1 MHFGLRNLFRHRVL
15 IQSLV
20 VRELKARYRGSVGG
34 YLWSFLN
41 PLLLL
46 AVYTIVFTTIFAPP
60 RATGA
65 DTAPYALFLF
75 CGLLPWTWFAAS
87 LTDAANSLIEGGN
100 LIKKLIFPAEVL
112 PVVSV
117 LANGVH
123 YLLGLPVYLIIW
135 LLFKGDS
142 FAAGLT
148 LHFLWLPLVILTQL
162 ILSLGLGLILAA
174 LAVHFRDIRDI
185 LANTL
190 TLWFF
195 LTPIIYSQQFLWDQ
209 AAIARAEY
217 EQGIDATYNWVPGA
231 VARLLDFNPMSHIME
246 GYHKAIFEGALIP
259 WKRLPVTLV
268 VSLIVLWVGYW
279 FFDRL
284 RDSFPEEV

>member
-20 VRELKARYRGSVGG
+20 VRDLKARYRGSVGG

-46 AVYTIVFTTIFAPP
+46 AVYTIVFTTIFEPAQSN
-60 RATGA
+60 A
-65 DTAPYALFLF
+65 DTDPYALFLF
-75 CGLLPWTWFAAS
+75 CGLLPWTWFSAA
-87 LTDAANSLIEGGN
+87 LTDASNSLIAGGN

-112 PVVSV
+112 PVVAV

-123 YLLGLPVYLIIW
+123 YLLGLPIYLAFWVI
-135 LLFKGDS
+135 FKPSAVG
-142 FAAGLT
+142 FHA
-148 LHFLWLPLVILTQL
+148 LWLPLVILTQL
-162 ILSLGLGLILAA
+162 MLCLGLGLILAA
-174 LAVHFRDIRDI
+174 LTVHFRDIRDI
-185 LANTL
+185 LANAL

-195 LTPIIYSQQFLWDQ
+195 LTPIIYPRSFLLDM
-209 AAIARAEY
+209 ASAE
-217 EQGIDATYNWVPGA
+217 DATWVPKA
-231 VARLLDFNPMSHIME
+231 VAAFLDLNPMTHVMD
-246 GYHKAIFEGALIP
+246 GYHLSIFEGALVN
-259 WKRLPVTLV
+259 WKRLPVTLA
-268 VSLIVLWVGYW
+268 VSVLVFWVGYW

>member
-1 MHFGLRNLFRHRVL
+1 MHHGLANLFRHRVL

-46 AVYTIVFTTIFAPP
+46 AVYTIVFSTIFTPQQG
-60 RATGA
+60 R
-65 DTAPYALFLF
+65 DVEPYALFLF

-87 LTDAANSLIEGGN
+87 LTDAANSLIAGGN

-112 PVVSV
+112 PVVAV

-123 YLLGLPVYLIIW
+123 YLLGLPVYLAFW
-135 LLFKGDS
+135 VYFKPEAVG
-142 FAAGLT
+142 FHA
-148 LHFLWLPLVILTQL
+148 LWLPLVIFTQL
-162 ILSLGLGLILAA
+162 VLSLGLGLLLAA
-174 LAVHFRDIRDI
+174 LSVHFRDVRDL
-185 LANTL
+185 LANGL

-195 LTPIIYSQQFLWDQ
+195 LTPIIYPRSFLRDMAQ
-209 AAIARAEY
+209 AEGASWIPKIVSAI
-217 EQGIDATYNWVPGA
+217 
-231 VARLLDFNPMSHIME
+231 LDYLNPMTHIMN
-246 GYHKAIFEGALIP
+246 GYHLSIFEGTLIN
-259 WKRLPVTLV
+259 WKRLPVTFA
-268 VSLIVLWVGYW
+268 VSLIILWLGYW
-279 FFDRL
+279 LFDRL

>member
-1 MHFGLRNLFRHRVL
+1 MHYGLRNLLRHRVL

-46 AVYTIVFTTIFAPP
+46 AVYTIVFTVIIPQ
-60 RATGA
+60 RATEE
-65 DTAPYALFLF
+65 TKPYALYLF
-75 CGLLPWTWFAAS
+75 CGLLPWTWFSAS
-87 LTDAANSLIEGGN
+87 LIEASNSLIAGGN

-117 LANGVH
+117 LANMVH
-123 YLLGLPVYLIIW
+123 YLLGLPIYLVFWII
-135 LLFKGDS
+135 FKPEGVG
-142 FAAGLT
+142 FHA
-148 LHFLWLPLVILTQL
+148 LWLPVVILTQL

-174 LAVHFRDIRDI
+174 LTVHFRDIRDI
-185 LANTL
+185 LANVL

-195 LTPIIYSQQFLWDQ
+195 LTPIIYTRSFLLGL
-209 AAIARAEY
+209 AE
-217 EQGIDATYNWVPGA
+217 GPDAGWIPKA
-231 VARLLDFNPMSHIME
+231 VAAVLDLNPMTHIMD
-246 GYHKAIFEGALIP
+246 GYHLSIFEGTLIN

>member
-1 MHFGLRNLFRHRVL
+1 MRHGLNNLIRHRVL

-46 AVYTIVFTTIFAPP
+46 AVYWTVFATIFTPP
-60 RATGA
+60 RAEGA
-65 DTAPYALFLF
+65 STDPYALYLF

-87 LTDAANSLIEGGN
+87 LTDAANSLIAGGN

-123 YLLGLPVYLIIW
+123 YLLGLPVYLVFW
-135 LLFKGDS
+135 LIFKPEGLS
-142 FAAGLT
+142 LHAA
-148 LHFLWLPLVILTQL
+148 WLPLVMFTQL

-185 LANTL
+185 LSNTL

-195 LTPIIYSQQFLWDQ
+195 LTPIIYSQQFLWEK
-209 AAIARAEY
+209 AATARLEF
-217 EQGIDATYNWVPGA
+217 ETGVVETYNWVPA
-231 VARLLDFNPMSHIME
+231 TVARLLDFNPMSHIME

-259 WKRLPVTLV
+259 WKRLPVTLI
-268 VSLIVLWVGYW
+268 VSFVILIVGYW

>member
-1 MHFGLRNLFRHRVL
+1 MHHGLSNLFRHRAL

-20 VRELKARYRGSVGG
+20 MRELKARYRGSVGG

-46 AVYTIVFTTIFAPP
+46 AVYFIVFTTIFQPQ
-60 RATGA
+60 RGA
-65 DTAPYALFLF
+65 AVDPYALFMF

-87 LTDAANSLIEGGN
+87 LTDASNSLIAGGN

-112 PVVSV
+112 PLVAV

-123 YLLGLPVYLIIW
+123 YLLGLPVYLVFW
-135 LLFKGDS
+135 LIFKPDS
-142 FAAGLT
+142 LS
-148 LHFLWLPLVILTQL
+148 LHFLWLPLVIFTQL

-174 LAVHFRDIRDI
+174 LSVHFRDIRDI

-195 LTPIIYSQQFLWDQ
+195 LTPIIYPRVFLTNM
-209 AAIARAEY
+209 AEAD
-217 EQGIDATYNWVPGA
+217 GATWVPKT
-231 VARLLDFNPMSHIME
+231 VASFLDLNPMTHIMD
-246 GYHKAIFEGALIP
+246 GYHLSIFEGTLIN
-259 WKRLPVTLV
+259 WKRLPVTLL
-268 VSLIVLWVGYW
+268 VSFVILLVGYW

>member
-1 MHFGLRNLFRHRVL
+1 MLHALSNLYRHRVL

-20 VRELKARYRGSVGG
+20 MRELKARYRGSVGG

-46 AVYTIVFTTIFAPP
+46 MVYYVVFTTVFSPP
-60 RATGA
+60 RATTG
-65 DTAPYALFLF
+65 DTEPYALFMF

-87 LTDAANSLIEGGN
+87 LTDAANSLLVGGN

-123 YLLGLPVYLIIW
+123 YLLGLPVYFAFW
-135 LLFKGDS
+135 LYLKPE
-142 FAAGLT
+142 GLS
-148 LHFLWLPLVILTQL
+148 LHALWLPAVILTQL
-162 ILSLGLGLILAA
+162 VLSLGLGFILAA

-185 LANTL
+185 LANAL

-195 LTPIIYSQQFLWDQ
+195 LTPIIYSRAFLQ
-209 AAIARAEY
+209 ENAEAS
-217 EQGIDATYNWVPGA
+217 ESWIPTV
-231 VARLLDFNPMSHIME
+231 VAQLLDFNPMTHIMN
-246 GYHKAIFEGALIP
+246 GYHLAIFEGSLIP
-259 WKRLPVTLV
+259 WRRLPVTLA
-268 VSLIVLWVGYW
+268 VSFAILLVGYA

>member
-1 MHFGLRNLFRHRVL
+1 MHHALSSLFRHRAL
-15 IQSLV
+15 IHSLV
-20 VRELKARYRGSVGG
+20 MRELKARYRGSVGG

-46 AVYTIVFTTIFAPP
+46 AVYTIVFTTIFIPA
-60 RATGA
+60 RAE
-65 DTAPYALFLF
+65 DTQPYALFLF

-87 LTDAANSLIEGGN
+87 LTDAANSLIAGGN

-112 PVVSV
+112 PVVAV

-123 YLLGLPVYLIIW
+123 YILGLPVYMVFWLI
-135 LLFKGDS
+135 FKPE
-142 FAAGLT
+142 GLS
-148 LHFLWLPLVILTQL
+148 LHFLWLPLVIFTQL

-174 LAVHFRDIRDI
+174 LSVHFRDIRDI
-185 LANTL
+185 LANIL

-195 LTPIIYSQQFLWDQ
+195 LTPIIYSRDFLQ
-209 AAIARAEY
+209 GRADAV
-217 EQGIDATYNWVPGA
+217 DATWVPKA
-231 VARLLDFNPMSHIME
+231 VAAFLDVNPMTHIMD
-246 GYHKAIFEGALIP
+246 GYHLSIFEGTLIN

-268 VSLIVLWVGYW
+268 VAFVILMVGYW

>member
-1 MHFGLRNLFRHRVL
+1 MRHGLTNLVRHRVL

-20 VRELKARYRGSVGG
+20 MRELKARYRGSVGG
-34 YLWSFLN
+34 YLWSFFN

-46 AVYTIVFTTIFAPP
+46 AVYFIVFTTVFTPQ
-60 RATGA
+60 RGA
-65 DTAPYALFLF
+65 DVDPYALFLF

-87 LTDAANSLIEGGN
+87 LTDAANSLIAGGN
-100 LIKKLIFPAEVL
+100 LIKKLIFPAEIL

-123 YLLGLPVYLIIW
+123 YLLGLPVYLAFW
-135 LLFKGDS
+135 LIFKPD
-142 FAAGLT
+142 GLSVH
-148 LHFLWLPLVILTQL
+148 LLWLPLVIFTQL

-174 LAVHFRDIRDI
+174 LTVHFRDIRDI

-195 LTPIIYSQQFLWDQ
+195 LTPIIYSQQFLWEQAEQKQADYQ
-209 AAIARAEY
+209 AALEAGGEASY
-217 EQGIDATYNWVPGA
+217 QWVPEA

-259 WKRLPVTLV
+259 WKRLPVTLLV
-268 VSLIVLWVGYW
+268 AFGILIVGYW
-279 FFDRL
+279 LFDRL

>member
-1 MHFGLRNLFRHRVL
+1 MTRLFSELFRHRVL

-46 AVYTIVFTTIFAPP
+46 LVYWIVFTTVFSPP
-60 RATGA
+60 RAEGA
-65 DTAPYALFLF
+65 DTDPYALFMF

-87 LTDAANSLIEGGN
+87 LTDATNSLITGGN

-117 LANGVH
+117 LASGVH
-123 YLLGLPVYLIIW
+123 YLLGLPVYLAFWIY
-135 LLFKGDS
+135 FRPDS
-142 FAAGLT
+142 VSFHALA
-148 LHFLWLPLVILTQL
+148 LPLVIFTQL

-185 LANTL
+185 LANVL

-195 LTPIIYSQQFLWDQ
+195 LTPIIYSREFIQGLAD
-209 AAIARAEY
+209 AE
-217 EQGIDATYNWVPGA
+217 DAGWVPRA
-231 VARLLDFNPMSHIME
+231 VAQVLDLNPMTHIVN
-246 GYHKAIFEGALIP
+246 GYQKTIFHGTLVNWKA
-259 WKRLPVTLV
+259 LPVTLAV
-268 VSLIVLWVGYW
+268 AFVILFVGYW

>member
-1 MHFGLRNLFRHRVL
+1 MHHGLTNLFRHRVL

-46 AVYTIVFTTIFAPP
+46 AVYTIVFTTIFQPMHAE
-60 RATGA
+60 GA
-65 DTAPYALFLF
+65 DTQPYALFLF
-75 CGLLPWTWFAAS
+75 CGLLPWTWFASS
-87 LTDAANSLIEGGN
+87 LTDASNSLIAGGN

-112 PVVSV
+112 PVVAV
-117 LANGVH
+117 LSNGVH
-123 YLLGLPVYLIIW
+123 YLLGLPIY
-135 LLFKGDS
+135 LLFWVIFKP
-142 FAAGLT
+142 AGVG
-148 LHFLWLPLVILTQL
+148 LHALWLPLVILTQL
-162 ILSLGLGLILAA
+162 VLSIGLGLILAA
-174 LAVHFRDIRDI
+174 LTVHFRDIRDL

-195 LTPIIYSQQFLWDQ
+195 LTPIIYPRSFLLNMAD
-209 AAIARAEY
+209 AE
-217 EQGIDATYNWVPGA
+217 DASWLPKA
-231 VARLLDFNPMSHIME
+231 VAAFLDLNPMTHIMD
-246 GYHKAIFEGALIP
+246 GYHLAIFEGTLIN
-259 WKRLPVTLV
+259 WKRLPVTLAV
-268 VSLIVLWVGYW
+268 ALVILWVGYW

>member
-1 MHFGLRNLFRHRVL
+1 M
-15 IQSLV
+15 
-20 VRELKARYRGSVGG
+20 RELKARYRGSVCG

-46 AVYTIVFTTIFAPP
+46 AVYTIVFTTIFIPA
-60 RATGA
+60 RAE
-65 DTAPYALFLF
+65 DTQPYALFLF

-87 LTDAANSLIEGGN
+87 LTDAANSLIAGGN

-112 PVVSV
+112 PVVAV

-123 YLLGLPVYLIIW
+123 YSLGLPVYMVFWLI
-135 LLFKGDS
+135 FKPE
-142 FAAGLT
+142 GLS
-148 LHFLWLPLVILTQL
+148 LHFLWLPLVIFTQL

-174 LAVHFRDIRDI
+174 LSVHFRDIRDI

-195 LTPIIYSQQFLWDQ
+195 LTPIIYSRDFLQ
-209 AAIARAEY
+209 GRA
-217 EQGIDATYNWVPGA
+217 DAVGATWVPKA
-231 VARLLDFNPMSHIME
+231 VAAFLDVNPMTHIMD
-246 GYHKAIFEGALIP
+246 GYHLSIFEGALIN

-268 VSLIVLWVGYW
+268 VAFVILMVGYW

>member
-1 MHFGLRNLFRHRVL
+1 MNHGLSNLFRHRAL

-20 VRELKARYRGSVGG
+20 MRELKARYRGSVGG

-46 AVYTIVFTTIFAPP
+46 AVYTIVFTTIFQPQRGEAV
-60 RATGA
+60 
-65 DTAPYALFLF
+65 DPYALYLF

-87 LTDAANSLIEGGN
+87 LTDAGNSLIAGGN

-112 PVVSV
+112 PVVAV

-123 YLLGLPVYLIIW
+123 YLLGLPVYLVFW
-135 LLFKGDS
+135 LIFKPD
-142 FAAGLT
+142 GLS
-148 LHFLWLPLVILTQL
+148 LHLLWLPLVIFTQL

-174 LAVHFRDIRDI
+174 LSVHFRDIRDI
-185 LANTL
+185 LANVL

-195 LTPIIYSQQFLWDQ
+195 LTPIIYTRDFLQ
-209 AAIARAEY
+209 TRA
-217 EQGIDATYNWVPGA
+217 DADGAHWVPKV
-231 VARLLDFNPMSHIME
+231 VAAFLDLNPMTHIMD
-246 GYHKAIFEGALIP
+246 GYHLSIFEGTLIN

-268 VSLIVLWVGYW
+268 VSFLILMAGYW
-279 FFDRL
+279 LFDRL

>member
-1 MHFGLRNLFRHRVL
+1 MHHGLRNIFRHRVL

-46 AVYTIVFTTIFAPP
+46 TVYTIVFTTIFEPSQA
-60 RATGA
+60 A
-65 DTAPYALFLF
+65 DVQPYALFLF

-87 LTDAANSLIEGGN
+87 LTDATNSLIAGGN

-123 YLLGLPVYLIIW
+123 YLLGLPIYLAFW
-135 LLFKGDS
+135 LIFKPE
-142 FAAGLT
+142 GLSV
-148 LHFLWLPLVILTQL
+148 HFLWLPLVIFTQL

-185 LANTL
+185 LANAL

-195 LTPIIYSQQFLWDQ
+195 LTPIIYSRSFLQ
-209 AAIARAEY
+209 ELATAE
-217 EQGIDATYNWVPGA
+217 DAGWVSKG
-231 VARLLDFNPMSHIME
+231 VATFLDLNPMTHIMD
-246 GYHKAIFEGALIP
+246 GYHYSIFEGTLIN
-259 WKRLPVTLV
+259 WKRLPVTLAV
-268 VSLIVLWVGYW
+268 AFVILWVGYW

>member
-1 MHFGLRNLFRHRVL
+1 MKHGLHNLYRHRVV

-20 VRELKARYRGSVGG
+20 TRELKARYRGSVGG

-46 AVYTIVFTTIFAPP
+46 LVYTIVFTTVFTPP
-60 RATGA
+60 RAQGA
-65 DTAPYALFLF
+65 DTDPYPLFMF
-75 CGLLPWTWFAAS
+75 CGLLPWAWFAAS
-87 LTDAANSLIEGGN
+87 LTDASNSLIAGGN
-100 LIKKLIFPAEVL
+100 LIKKLIFPAEIL

-123 YLLGLPVYLIIW
+123 YLLGLPIYLCFWVVYKPDGVGVHL
-135 LLFKGDS
+135 
-142 FAAGLT
+142 
-148 LHFLWLPLVILTQL
+148 LWLPLVILTQL
-162 ILSLGLGLILAA
+162 VLSLGLGLILSA

-195 LTPIIYSQQFLWDQ
+195 LTPIIYSRQFIRDM
-209 AAIARAEY
+209 AEA
-217 EQGIDATYNWVPGA
+217 EGASWVPK
-231 VARLLDFNPMSHIME
+231 VVSQVLDLNPMTHIMN
-246 GYHKAIFEGALIP
+246 GYHLSIFEGTLIN
-259 WKRLPVTLV
+259 WKRLPVTLGV
-268 VSLIVLWVGYW
+268 AFLILMAGYW

>member
-1 MHFGLRNLFRHRVL
+1 MHHGLSNLFRHRVL

-20 VRELKARYRGSVGG
+20 MRELKARYRGSVGG

-41 PLLLL
+41 PMLLL
-46 AVYTIVFTTIFAPP
+46 AVYFIVFTTIFQPQRGEAV
-60 RATGA
+60 
-65 DTAPYALFLF
+65 DPYALFMF

-87 LTDAANSLIEGGN
+87 LTDASNSLISGGN

-112 PVVSV
+112 PVVAV

-123 YLLGLPVYLIIW
+123 YLLGLPVYLVFWFI
-135 LLFKGDS
+135 FKPDGQS
-142 FAAGLT
+142 
-148 LHFLWLPLVILTQL
+148 LHLLWLPLVIFTQL

-174 LAVHFRDIRDI
+174 LSVHFRDIRDI
-185 LANTL
+185 LSNTL

-195 LTPIIYSQQFLWDQ
+195 LTPIIYPRAFLTAMAD
-209 AAIARAEY
+209 AD
-217 EQGIDATYNWVPGA
+217 DATWVPKA
-231 VARLLDFNPMSHIME
+231 VAAFLDLNPMTHIMD
-246 GYHKAIFEGALIP
+246 GYHLSIFEGTLIN
-259 WKRLPVTLV
+259 WKRLPVTLL
-268 VSLIVLWVGYW
+268 VSFGILMAGYW

>member
-1 MHFGLRNLFRHRVL
+1 MKHGLSNLFRHRVL

-20 VRELKARYRGSVGG
+20 TRELKARYRGSVGG

-46 AVYTIVFTTIFAPP
+46 LVYTIVFTTVFTPP
-60 RATGA
+60 RAEGA
-65 DTAPYALFLF
+65 DVDPYTVFLF
-75 CGLLPWTWFAAS
+75 CGLLPWTWFSAS
-87 LTDAANSLIEGGN
+87 LTDATNSLIAGGN
-100 LIKKLIFPAEVL
+100 LIKKLIFPAEIL
-112 PVVSV
+112 PIVSV

-123 YLLGLPVYLIIW
+123 YLLGLPVYLIAWFI
-135 LLFKGDS
+135 FKPT
-142 FAAGLT
+142 GLSV
-148 LHFLWLPLVILTQL
+148 HVLWLPLVIFTQM

-195 LTPIIYSQQFLWDQ
+195 LTPIIYS
-209 AAIARAEY
+209 RAFI
-217 EQGIDATYNWVPGA
+217 QGLADADDATWVPRV
-231 VARLLDFNPMSHIME
+231 VARVLDLNPMTHIID
-246 GYHKAIFEGALIP
+246 GYHLSIFEGSLIN
-259 WKRLPVTLV
+259 WKRLPVTLGV
-268 VSLIVLWVGYW
+268 ALLLLIVGYW

>member
-1 MHFGLRNLFRHRVL
+1 MHHGLSNIFRHRVL

-20 VRELKARYRGSVGG
+20 LRELKARYRGSVGG

-46 AVYTIVFTTIFAPP
+46 TVYTIVFTTIFEPSQA
-60 RATGA
+60 A
-65 DTAPYALFLF
+65 DVQPYALFLF

-87 LTDAANSLIEGGN
+87 LTDATNSLIAGGN

-112 PVVSV
+112 PIVSV

-123 YLLGLPVYLIIW
+123 YLLGLPIYLAFW
-135 LLFKGDS
+135 LMFKPE
-142 FAAGLT
+142 GLSV
-148 LHFLWLPLVILTQL
+148 HFLWLPLVIFTQL

-185 LANTL
+185 LANAL

-195 LTPIIYSQQFLWDQ
+195 LTPIIYSRTFLQ
-209 AAIARAEY
+209 GLAAAE
-217 EQGIDATYNWVPGA
+217 DAGRVSKA
-231 VARLLDFNPMSHIME
+231 VAAFLDLNPMTHIMD
-246 GYHKAIFEGALIP
+246 GYHLSIFEGTLVN
-259 WKRLPVTLV
+259 WKRLPVTLAV
-268 VSLIVLWVGYW
+268 AFVILWVGYW

>member
-1 MHFGLRNLFRHRVL
+1 MKHGLANLFRHRVL

-20 VRELKARYRGSVGG
+20 MRELKARYRGSVGG

-46 AVYTIVFTTIFAPP
+46 LVYTIVFTYVFTPT
-60 RATGA
+60 RAEGE
-65 DTAPYALFLF
+65 DTSPFPLFMF

-87 LTDAANSLIEGGN
+87 LTDATNSLIAGGN

-123 YLLGLPVYLIIW
+123 YLLGLPVYLIAWFI
-135 LLFKGDS
+135 FKPQ
-142 FAAGLT
+142 GLS
-148 LHFLWLPLVILTQL
+148 LHVLWLPLVIFTQL

-174 LAVHFRDIRDI
+174 LADHFRDIRDI

-195 LTPIIYSQQFLWDQ
+195 LTPIIYSRAFIQ
-209 AAIARAEY
+209 ALAE
-217 EQGIDATYNWVPGA
+217 EENASWVPKV
-231 VARLLDFNPMSHIME
+231 VARVLDLNPMTHVID
-246 GYHKAIFEGALIP
+246 GYHLSIFEGSLVN
-259 WKRLPVTLV
+259 WKRLPVTLAV
-268 VSLIVLWVGYW
+268 AFLLLIVGYW

>member
-1 MHFGLRNLFRHRVL
+1 MHYGLRNLLRHRVL

-46 AVYTIVFTTIFAPP
+46 AVYTIVFTVIMP
-60 RATGA
+60 RGEDMNETR
-65 DTAPYALFLF
+65 PYALFLF
-75 CGLLPWTWFAAS
+75 CGLLPWTWFSAS
-87 LTDAANSLIEGGN
+87 LIEASNSLIAGGN

-112 PVVSV
+112 PIVSV
-117 LANGVH
+117 LANMVH
-123 YLLGLPVYLIIW
+123 YLLGLPIYLVFW
-135 LLFKGDS
+135 MYFKPEGVG
-142 FAAGLT
+142 FHA
-148 LHFLWLPLVILTQL
+148 LWLPVVILTQL

-174 LAVHFRDIRDI
+174 LTVHFRDIRDI
-185 LANTL
+185 LANVL

-195 LTPIIYSQQFLWDQ
+195 LTPIIYTRSYLQGLAD
-209 AAIARAEY
+209 AE
-217 EQGIDATYNWVPGA
+217 GASWIFKA
-231 VARLLDFNPMSHIME
+231 VAAVLDLNPMTHIVD
-246 GYHKAIFEGALIP
+246 GYHLSIFEGTLIN
-259 WKRLPVTLV
+259 WKRLPVTFIVAL
-268 VSLIVLWVGYW
+268 LILWLGYW

>member
-1 MHFGLRNLFRHRVL
+1 MHHGLANLYRHRVL

-20 VRELKARYRGSVGG
+20 ARELKARYRGSVGG

-46 AVYTIVFTTIFAPP
+46 AVYTVVFTYIFMPE
-60 RATGA
+60 RGVAT
-65 DTAPYALFLF
+65 DPYALFLF
-75 CGLLPWTWFAAS
+75 CGLLPWTWFASS
-87 LTDAANSLIEGGN
+87 LTDAANSLIAGGN

-112 PVVSV
+112 PAVAV

-123 YLLGLPVYLIIW
+123 YLLGLPIYLGFW
-135 LLFKGDS
+135 FAFKGDAVS
-142 FAAGLT
+142 
-148 LHFLWLPLVILTQL
+148 LHALWLPLVIFTQFV
-162 ILSLGLGLILAA
+162 LSLGLGLILAA

-185 LANTL
+185 LSNAL

-195 LTPIIYSQQFLWDQ
+195 LTPIIYSADYVRERANAADAGLVPKVVATFLD
-209 AAIARAEY
+209 Y
-217 EQGIDATYNWVPGA
+217 
-231 VARLLDFNPMSHIME
+231 LNPMTHIMD
-246 GYHKAIFEGALIP
+246 GYHLSIFEGSLIN
-259 WKRLPVTLV
+259 WKRLPVTLLV
-268 VSLIVLWVGYW
+268 AFLILWFGYW